1 MNNRIDFLEK
11 EIAELRESRKAMKE
25 LGATME
31 EAHNS
36 SPRMETLQNSSQE
49 FYTEYGE
56 SVFLTETIRDKIF
69 LSMSNLYFLNLYRGM
84 QVDFNESF
92 PIGQILDFKDI
103 FPARVA
109 AAKHEIYFAQE
120 QGMNM

>member
-1 MNNRIDFLEK
+1 
-11 EIAELRESRKAMKE
+11 
-25 LGATME
+25 ME

-36 SPRMETLQNSSQE
+36 SPRMETLRNSSQE

-56 SVFLTETIRDKIF
+56 SVFLTDTIRDKLF

-92 PIGQILDFKDI
+92 HIGQILDFKDV

-109 AAKHEIYFAQE
+109 AAKDEIYFA
-120 QGMNM
+120 